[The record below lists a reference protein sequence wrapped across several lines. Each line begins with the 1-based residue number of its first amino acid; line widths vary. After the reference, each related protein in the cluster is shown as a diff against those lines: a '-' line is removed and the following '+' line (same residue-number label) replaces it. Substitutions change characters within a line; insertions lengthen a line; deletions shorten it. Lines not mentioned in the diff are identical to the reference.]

1 MTQGSMSQGDMTNV
15 TGLESIRQRLWHG
28 EVLRIL
34 FAEGVGFDTWV
45 EKYGNPPQMF
55 FEGRARPVEDLD
67 DVMVRIGEYL
77 EEQGVRTLWNGAVP
91 RK

>member
-1 MTQGSMSQGDMTNV
+1 MTVM
-15 TGLESIRQRLWHG
+15 GLDSVRQRLWHG

-34 FAEGVGFDTWV
+34 FAEGVGFDVWV
-45 EKYGNPPQMF
+45 EKYGNPPQVF

-67 DVMVRIGEYL
+67 DVMVRLAEYL
-77 EEQGVRTLWNGAVP
+77 EEDGVKTLWNGAVP